1 MKRHL
6 SIRPEA
12 KTDIAQ
18 AFNWYRDRS
27 EELGRMFLNELQRVL
42 ETIEERPL
50 SYPRIHGEKR
60 RALLHR
66 FPYAVFYRLP
76 ADEVVVL
83 GVFHQTRDSRR
94 WKALR

>member
-12 KTDIAQ
+12 KADITS

-27 EELGRMFLNELQRVL
+27 EELGRRFLEELERIL
-42 ETIEERPL
+42 EAIEERPL
-50 SYPRIHGEKR
+50 SFPRVHGEKR
-60 RALLHR
+60 RAILQR

-76 ADEVVVL
+76 ADEIVVL
-83 GVFHQTRDSRR
+83 GVFHQARDSLR
-94 WKALR
+94 WEKLR

>member
-6 SIRPEA
+6 CIRPEA
-12 KTDIAQ
+12 KTDITR

-27 EELGRMFLNELQRVL
+27 EELGRRFMDELQTVL
-42 ETIEERPL
+42 EAIGERPL
-50 SYPRIHGEKR
+50 SFPRVHGEKR
-60 RALLHR
+60 RALLRR

-83 GVFHQTRDSRR
+83 GVFHQTRDSWR
-94 WKALR
+94 WKTLR